1 MDIWMAA
8 ASGPLAAV
16 LYTVAAARRADGIAA
31 ARQIAADITSANP
44 STSGREWTDVAAR
57 CPNQFLAQCLLS
69 VAAMNPRQRDSI
81 SLVMVRALG
90 VPPEPSTAPPIAV

>member
-1 MDIWMAA
+1 MSTAEKLIAAAWPAATAEYSMDIWMAA

-44 STSGREWTDVAAR
+44 STSGREWTDVAA
-57 CPNQFLAQCLLS
+57 
-69 VAAMNPRQRDSI
+69 
-81 SLVMVRALG
+81 
-90 VPPEPSTAPPIAV
+90 